1 MRFEFDVPTLTL
13 VVALAVLI
21 VAQEFKYQGLPEERD
36 HWEGQ
41 AWYYWRSYDLQQK
54 ELGRI
59 QKSLEERGAEADVL
73 IFSMIPALGQCP
85 YTLSNGNMLFYGP
98 FENGWIIQIAEE
110 KVDDMTCDN
119 FLPRR

>member
-41 AWYYWRSYDLQQK
+41 AWYYWRAYDLQQK
-54 ELGRI
+54 EVARI
-59 QKSLEERGAEADVL
+59 QEGWGEREAEANAL
-73 IFSMIPALGQCP
+73 IFSMVPALGQCP
-85 YTLSNGNMLFYGP
+85 YTLSNGDMLFYGP
-98 FENGWIIQIAEE
+98 FESGWIIQIVKE
-110 KVDDMTCDN
+110 KVDGMTCEN
-119 FLPRR
+119 FIPPR